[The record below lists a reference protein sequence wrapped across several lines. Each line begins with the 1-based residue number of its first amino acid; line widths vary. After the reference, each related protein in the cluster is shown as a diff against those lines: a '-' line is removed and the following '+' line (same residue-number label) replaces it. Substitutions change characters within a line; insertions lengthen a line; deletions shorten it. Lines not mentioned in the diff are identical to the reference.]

1 MKKTELPPVNPS
13 LFQDDAERELYAQ
26 LTSTEERFDGF
37 LKKHQYQDALQC
49 SVQLKPY
56 IDRFFESVM
65 VNVEDQTLRNNRL
78 SLLRHVVD
86 GFFGKFADFSQIV
99 VQGR

>member
-1 MKKTELPPVNPS
+1 MDPT
-13 LFQDDAERELYAQ
+13 LFQDDGERELYTH
-26 LTSTEERFDGF
+26 LTSSKERYHG
-37 LKKHQYQDALQC
+37 LLQTHQYQDALGCLVQC
-49 SVQLKPY
+49 KPY

-65 VNVEDQTLRNNRL
+65 VNVEDQALRNNRL
-78 SLLRHVVD
+78 SLLGDVVD